1 MKEDLLRAWLP
12 AWTLNDFDLAL
23 LHKVTVLHD
32 VIECFDLECRVEK
45 ATLLGRIERDAV
57 MQPVDPQIGDIAD
70 PVADFGPK
78 LFPELEILIQVGRSH
93 SNAMKLG
100 DAGVTAG
107 EIATTT
113 LGWPRHQIDAVAG
126 AITGKQGCLNVAKL
140 TIVGRRAAHSKA
152 VSAQPLLDLIEGLLI
167 PDFDPDAETVIR
179 TERNFAIFLRYALQ
193 AEDISRKSRARMQLA
208 CQESNIAD

>member
-78 LFPELEILIQVGRSH
+78 LFPELEILLQVARSH
-93 SNAMKLG
+93 SPATHLH
-100 DAGVTAG
+100 AACTTA
-107 EIATTT
+107 
-113 LGWPRHQIDAVAG
+113 L
-126 AITGKQGCLNVAKL
+126 AIQ
-140 TIVGRRAAHSKA
+140 
-152 VSAQPLLDLIEGLLI
+152 
-167 PDFDPDAETVIR
+167 ET
-179 TERNFAIFLRYALQ
+179 
-193 AEDISRKSRARMQLA
+193 
-208 CQESNIAD
+208 

>member
-70 PVADFGPK
+70 PLADFGPK
-78 LFPELEILIQVGRSH
+78 LFPQPHILTHTGQSH
-93 SNAMKLG
+93 SHPTK
-100 DAGVTAG
+100 
-107 EIATTT
+107 
-113 LGWPRHQIDAVAG
+113 PRQPRAP
-126 AITGKQGCLNVAKL
+126 TGQ
-140 TIVGRRAAHSKA
+140 T
-152 VSAQPLLDLIEGLLI
+152 P
-167 PDFDPDAETVIR
+167 T
-179 TERNFAIFLRYALQ
+179 
-193 AEDISRKSRARMQLA
+193 
-208 CQESNIAD
+208 

>member
-12 AWTLNDFDLAL
+12 DWTLTDFDLAL

-32 VIECFDLECRVEK
+32 VIESFDFECRVEK

-93 SNAMKLG
+93 SNAMKLVDPG
-100 DAGVTAG
+100 YTAG
-107 EIATTT
+107 AISTTT

-126 AITGKQGCLNVAKL
+126 AITGTQRCLKVANL
-140 TIVGRRAAHSKA
+140 THLARRAA
-152 VSAQPLLDLIEGLLI
+152 P
-167 PDFDPDAETVIR
+167 T
-179 TERNFAIFLRYALQ
+179 
-193 AEDISRKSRARMQLA
+193 
-208 CQESNIAD
+208 